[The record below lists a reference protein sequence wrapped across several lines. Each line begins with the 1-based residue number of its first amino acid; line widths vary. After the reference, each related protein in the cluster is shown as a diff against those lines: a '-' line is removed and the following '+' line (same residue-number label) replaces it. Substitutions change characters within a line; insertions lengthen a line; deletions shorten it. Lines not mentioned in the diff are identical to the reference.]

1 MTVLTS
7 SWRPSLI
14 NDSVISVPELL
25 PAPLCSDFMMI
36 CVFRVYI
43 CSVTGRPCLFCLG
56 SGEAAVK
63 RADII
68 LTQSR
73 KIIIIII
80 KQESYSGL
88 SAKWL
93 WGASTA
99 DRSDEDNN
107 HHHHHH
113 HHVLLTEPP
122 VSRSGDA
129 AEGSDEEEEEV
140 EEGERIHVSLSG

>member
-14 NDSVISVPELL
+14 NDCVISVPELL

-36 CVFRVYI
+36 CVFRVYF

-113 HHVLLTEPP
+113 VLLTEPP